1 MSENVEVK
9 YCDLTSLNQTINAT
23 LGAIKTVSAQA
34 AQVQNDVNVVN
45 GKVVKVNQNLISLT
59 VEFREWVK
67 EQRNANNLQR
77 ALTEIVRIRQE
88 LDQKFGKHAEA
99 RTRLKG
105 ILDSAGTGLLRDFTV
120 ASCSEQVMLDT
131 PKYWL
136 SPCLVALAAWISNDK
151 SLADKAVKVALDR
164 DVEKSSLLFALV
176 CRRTI
181 PQGDHLTN
189 EEKQVQQTRTD
200 ACFKWLDGYFKCQD
214 PHAVS
219 ASVIVLIDSW
229 KNEIFGKDEKDICK
243 NTFESWMNQFKDELD
258 STEKA
263 YWYSYFCH
271 YCVSTADQ
279 VPVLSRVCPEFP
291 AIDAYLQR
299 IQSADAIQGY
309 FDKILNA
316 EVDKRDLVSR
326 LDEQLDSLISDYDKE
341 EVELRDEE
349 TSCML
354 TKKFN
359 GDKEKVDRELAKIR
373 VRRKPTDRVSFVK
386 RLEEVVR
393 SNDAKYVA
401 ARKTAIDKTF
411 LGKYING
418 AYEDY
423 ITDQKQNFPQEIN
436 MQCKEWMG
444 WKGKT
449 KDGSNKEELN
459 QSYTEHMEKLRQKD
473 LDAVSNKKVKMNGF
487 FGALFLVLAVILVA
501 LSQSAMNV
509 VLCVISGIAGL
520 FFLYRAFSANQQI
533 KVTKNEIMKRYQE
546 AIEAGLKLIA
556 ATLQQWQNVRS
567 EVATFESKPSKATL
581 RLSK

>member
-1 MSENVEVK
+1 
-9 YCDLTSLNQTINAT
+9 
-23 LGAIKTVSAQA
+23 
-34 AQVQNDVNVVN
+34 
-45 GKVVKVNQNLISLT
+45 
-59 VEFREWVK
+59 
-67 EQRNANNLQR
+67 
-77 ALTEIVRIRQE
+77 
-88 LDQKFGKHAEA
+88 
-99 RTRLKG
+99 
-105 ILDSAGTGLLRDFTV
+105 
-120 ASCSEQVMLDT
+120 
-131 PKYWL
+131 
-136 SPCLVALAAWISNDK
+136 
-151 SLADKAVKVALDR
+151 
-164 DVEKSSLLFALV
+164 
-176 CRRTI
+176 
-181 PQGDHLTN
+181 
-189 EEKQVQQTRTD
+189 
-200 ACFKWLDGYFKCQD
+200 
-214 PHAVS
+214 
-219 ASVIVLIDSW
+219 
-229 KNEIFGKDEKDICK
+229 
-243 NTFESWMNQFKDELD
+243 
-258 STEKA
+258 
-263 YWYSYFCH
+263 
-271 YCVSTADQ
+271 
-279 VPVLSRVCPEFP
+279 
-291 AIDAYLQR
+291 
-299 IQSADAIQGY
+299 
-309 FDKILNA
+309 
-316 EVDKRDLVSR
+316 
-326 LDEQLDSLISDYDKE
+326 
-341 EVELRDEE
+341 
-349 TSCML
+349 ML